1 MKAIEKIKASNIGSK
16 NLKMRLMLV
25 KVINTKRKPKRLKSE
40 INNKLNLTPQKR
52 KVWRRLSIS
61 WVT

>member
-1 MKAIEKIKASNIGSK
+1 MKTIEKIKASNIGSK

-52 KVWRRLSIS
+52 KV
-61 WVT
+61 